1 MNLLSL
7 SFVLQKIIECL
18 SMIASGVNF
27 IVKNKP
33 NFFILPHKLGIAY
46 APDVSDTH
54 GAVRMFYD
62 MSVANQWMNSF
73 EMIHLY

>member
-1 MNLLSL
+1 M
-7 SFVLQKIIECL
+7 IIDDCL
-18 SMIASGVNF
+18 WCQFYS
-27 IVKNKP
+27 KRQTQ
-33 NFFILPHKLGIAY
+33 FFILPHKLGIAY

-62 MSVANQWMNSF
+62 MSMANQWMNSF